1 MHNRARIRDCDLTS
15 AFIGLRSA
23 GPTPPIESSLEVMC
37 NEKASED
44 DIRTLVEDK
53 DSAGG
58 DPNLVANRTVA
69 LEEMS
74 PRLKKG
80 SSAL

>member
-1 MHNRARIRDCDLTS
+1 
-15 AFIGLRSA
+15 
-23 GPTPPIESSLEVMC
+23 V
-37 NEKASED
+37 
-44 DIRTLVEDK
+44 VEDK

-58 DPNLVANRTVA
+58 DPSLVANRTVA